1 MGDVSTAVIHG
12 LQEIVMNLTHAWGDV
27 ERISLTY
34 LSKGLFSKAEQ
45 ARDGIDMEL
54 DGCSFARTGGTV
66 RKSF

>member
-1 MGDVSTAVIHG
+1 
-12 LQEIVMNLTHAWGDV
+12 MNLTHAWGDV